1 MALQAA
7 VNDVSL
13 DRGVPDATV
22 AFPDSVKWRGL
33 DVGMTE

>member
-7 VNDVSL
+7 VNKVL
-13 DRGVPDATV
+13 LHHGVPDATV